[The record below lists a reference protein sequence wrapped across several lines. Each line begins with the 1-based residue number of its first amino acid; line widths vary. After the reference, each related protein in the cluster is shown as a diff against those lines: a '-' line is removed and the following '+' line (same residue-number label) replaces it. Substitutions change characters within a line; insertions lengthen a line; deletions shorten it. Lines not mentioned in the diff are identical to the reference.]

1 MRRADRL
8 FQIVQLLR
16 GRRSLTAA
24 QLGERLEVSER
35 TIYRDVA
42 DLTLSG
48 VPIQGEAGVGYRL
61 DKGFDLPPL
70 MFDAHEVQA
79 LVLGARMVE
88 AWADDALRS
97 AAKSALDKIQAVLPP
112 ERRGSLEQTALFSLS
127 FQVSE
132 RVREHVGLLRAAV
145 EQRRRVEITYGGP
158 TGERSERVIRPLGL
172 YFWGGTWTAGAWCE
186 LRRDYRNFRLDR
198 IDALTLREDRFE
210 LVSPVTLDEFVAA
223 MRSES
228 RD

>member
-24 QLGERLEVSER
+24 QLAERLEVSER

-70 MFDAHEVQA
+70 MFDVHEIQA

-88 AWADDALRS
+88 AWTDDALRS
-97 AAKSALDKIQAVLPP
+97 AAKSALDKIQAILPA
-112 ERRGSLEQTALFSLS
+112 ERRRGVEETALFSLG
-127 FQVSE
+127 FHVPQK
-132 RVREHVGLLRAAV
+132 VREQVGLLRGAV
-145 EQRRRVEITYGGP
+145 SQRRRVAIEYGTP
-158 TGERSERVIRPLGL
+158 RAEPSQRVIRPLGL

-186 LRRDYRNFRLDR
+186 LRNDYRNFRLDR
-198 IDALTLREDRFE
+198 IQQLSLLEETFE

-223 MRSES
+223 MRS
-228 RD
+228 RP